1 MCKLGTVGS
10 LFQHLSPR
18 PVWWMRVEIDSGSQL
33 SSISAFWKVQTPQR
47 LFWDFWPDKTITTSW
62 SGSKVQVA
70 PAGHLA
76 ITFKGYSRRQ
86 SKVLT
91 AKSNA
96 VPNQILCKATDLNGQ
111 PVKEKGIHSNS
122 KEQHSYFRWLWA
134 KIGNYVWYDSDS
146 IAHQSLKSNW
156 SQRKCYV
163 WMPHSD
169 LCWQD
174 KLWFSSWRFF

>member
-96 VPNQILCKATDLNGQ
+96 ELLGSTPALLEMFWLASTN
-111 PVKEKGIHSNS
+111 KGSFLVGRS
-122 KEQHSYFRWLWA
+122 
-134 KIGNYVWYDSDS
+134 
-146 IAHQSLKSNW
+146 
-156 SQRKCYV
+156 C
-163 WMPHSD
+163 
-169 LCWQD
+169 CWQRQAHFGKTCYHSCD
-174 KLWFSSWRFF
+174 TDSVLESVRF